1 MFTRRNWLKTMGLG
15 AGGMAL
21 FGPLLTRFA
30 HAQPVAQPRF
40 LFVVEGNC
48 FEPITVLGDPARAA
62 LDGALARPL
71 DAARW
76 WHTLYAHD
84 APIEADGGVETAPAL
99 AGLGELADRAAVL
112 FGLSSKITGG
122 GHSTLHGA
130 LASART
136 IAGRAGGQT
145 IDAWL
150 AAQPAVRQQTP
161 FDAIRLGVAED
172 AAKPLD
178 FRTCAYAA
186 GQAAPM
192 LLQPEKAYQALFG
205 SVAGGAAAAGFAR
218 RGAQLDFAAGDVR
231 ATLAAFGGNSAER
244 AKLETYLESLETL
257 QARRRRL
264 VEIGPQLQ
272 GARPDEIVDANT
284 VLGRFEQ
291 QLELAAAALIGGLTN
306 VVVVGSGTGG
316 DFGVSYPE
324 VIRGIARHDL
334 HHTSAAVPAHLA
346 AIHTVT
352 RMQVDAIAATARR
365 LAAAPDI
372 GGGSVLDHTVIVYI
386 SDNGEQH
393 HSTASDFPVVLI
405 GGEGLGLRTG
415 NRTVVFPGLRSAGH
429 RQVSNLWNTLGHL
442 AGVELDHFGQEGPTR
457 IAPGPLGELF
467 G

>member
-15 AGGMAL
+15 AGGAAL

-48 FEPITVLGDPARAA
+48 FEPITMLGDPARAA
-62 LDGALARPL
+62 LDGSMANPL
-71 DAARW
+71 DGARW
-76 WHTLYAHD
+76 WYTRYAHD
-84 APIEADGGVETAPAL
+84 ASLTIAGGLETAPAL
-99 AGLGELADRAAVL
+99 AGLGELAQRAAVL
-112 FGLSSKITGG
+112 YGLSSKITGG
-122 GHSTLHGA
+122 GHSAQHGV

-136 IAGRAGGQT
+136 TAGRAGGQT

-150 AAQPAVRQQTP
+150 AAQPAVRQQAP
-161 FDAIRLGVAED
+161 FDALRLGAND
-172 AAKPLD
+172 DPAKPLD

-186 GQAAPM
+186 GQSAPM

-205 SVAGGAAAAGFAR
+205 SVAGGAAAAGFER

-244 AKLETYLESLETL
+244 AKLEAYLASLEAL

-264 VEIGPQLQ
+264 VEIGPQLE

-284 VLGRFEQ
+284 ALGRFAQ
-291 QLELAAAALIGGLTN
+291 QLELAAAALIGGLTH
-306 VVVVGSGTGG
+306 VAVVGCGTGG
-316 DFGVSYPE
+316 DFGMRYPE
-324 VIRGIARHDL
+324 VINGVGRHDL
-334 HHTSAAVPAHLA
+334 HHTSGAVPAHLA
-346 AIHTVT
+346 AIHSVT
-352 RMQVDAIAATARR
+352 RMQVDAIAAAARR

-386 SDNGEQH
+386 GDNGEQH
-393 HSTASDFPVVLI
+393 HSTASEFPVLII

-415 NRTVVFPGLRSAGH
+415 NRTIVFPGLRSAGH
-429 RQVSNLWNTLGHL
+429 RQVSNLWNTMGHL
-442 AGVELDHFGQEGPTR
+442 AGAQLDRFGREGPTR
-457 IAPGPLGELF
+457 VAPGPLGELI